1 MLFFFT
7 YQWLIRFYFLQ
18 TVTSPVLLLD
28 VSEDLHM
35 LSSNLLAISQQ
46 VPGAG
51 IQEALIRHVRKDET
65 LSPDE
70 VQTCDHTVTSECCG
84 WFRLTHK

>member
-1 MLFFFT
+1 MV
-7 YQWLIRFYFLQ
+7 I
-18 TVTSPVLLLD
+18 SPVLLFD
-28 VSEDLHM
+28 VGEDLHM

-51 IQEALIRHVRKDET
+51 VQEALISHVRKDET

-70 VQTCDHTVTSECCG
+70 IQTCDPTVT
-84 WFRLTHK
+84 L